1 MLANKS
7 ASDVLRLAA
16 KEGRIDV
23 VQFLIE
29 RGVIKNDTDGEG
41 KTALYLA
48 AENDH
53 LPVVQYLVE
62 QGGNKDKAKNDGTS
76 PLYIAAQNGHITDV
90 TNKQLTLPNK

>member
-23 VQFLIE
+23 VQYLIE
-29 RGVIKNDTDGEG
+29 RGVIKDGADDYG
-41 KTALYLA
+41 KTAMYLA

-53 LPVVQYLVE
+53 LIVVQYLNE
-62 QGGNKDKAKNDGTS
+62 QGADKDKVRNDDTS
-76 PLYIAAQNGHITDV
+76 PF
-90 TNKQLTLPNK
+90 